1 MRATARNQ
9 EVACGRGSRTY
20 FSLLLLFAVGPVAA
34 QQVADGQILTS
45 LGLNTTSE
53 QTFLL
58 KNALNCPRDTYEFY
72 SIRSG

>member
-1 MRATARNQ
+1 
-9 EVACGRGSRTY
+9 
-20 FSLLLLFAVGPVAA
+20 LLLLFAVGPVAA